1 MKLRLSMSD
10 STPVQAIPMAMSTPN
25 TPGKTASTSTPF
37 VPVHTLILDAGP
49 ILSLTPL
56 RGMAERFIAPPQVIA
71 ELRDEKARQYWDRIQ
86 AGLIDGVNVEIR
98 SPDAISLT
106 KGE

>member
-1 MKLRLSMSD
+1 
-10 STPVQAIPMAMSTPN
+10 
-25 TPGKTASTSTPF
+25 
-37 VPVHTLILDAGP
+37 
-49 ILSLTPL
+49 
-56 RGMAERFIAPPQVIA
+56 MAERFIAPPQVIA